1 MSPIPGIVASQ
12 ISGHLTSPTS
22 YESISTQTVSSA
34 VSSISFLSIP
44 STYKHLQIRAIAR
57 CSVNSGRLRFQFNG
71 DTGTNYSDTYIYADG
86 GSASGSSGANI
97 SRLSGA
103 FSDATANIFGAN
115 IIDILDYTNANKF
128 KATRTLSGIDYNGAG
143 GEFIFWSGS
152 WRSTATISSILM
164 YFDSGNITQYSSFAL
179 YGIRG

>member
-1 MSPIPGIVASQ
+1 MSPILGIWASQ
-12 ISGHLTSPTS
+12 NYPRITNS
-22 YESISTQTVSSA
+22 YESIATTTVGA
-34 VSSISFLSIP
+34 GGVSSISFSSIP

-57 CSVNSGRLRFQFNG
+57 CSLDSGRLRFQFNG

-86 GSASGSSGANI
+86 ASASGSSGANI

-103 FSDATANIFGAN
+103 FSNATANTFGAN
-115 IIDILDYTNANKF
+115 IIDILDYQNSNKF
-128 KATRTLSGIDYNGAG
+128 KATRTLSGIDYNGTG
-143 GEFIFWSGS
+143 GELIFWSGS